1 MTLACGR
8 GAWVVALLLAG
19 EGLDLVTGV
28 VGAANPGG
36 VWKDFVSWT
45 GSLPQQAA
53 SAGSAFLQSAGNRA
67 TEVSQVLAPKFEEAK
82 SAAGEK
88 LAQAKEAAAPHL
100 EGAKKALAPHLEQ
113 AGQFVDTAHERLRD
127 ASEAGSAFVQ
137 QQHRD
142 LGRHAEGF
150 LNIARGLKRS
160 RTNELPETLPQD
172 AAERGGAPSTSEEGN
187 GGASSSSAGAARGT
201 ATGQSIATDQ
211 SVAEQSAPDEPEAR
225 RQRTSYDV
233 E

>member
-19 EGLDLVTGV
+19 EGLDLMTGV

-113 AGQFVDTAHERLRD
+113 AGQFVDTAHQRLRD
-127 ASEAGSAFVQ
+127 ASEAVLCHTLSDPRTLTLMQLDKNLLIG
-137 QQHRD
+137 HREPYV
-142 LGRHAEGF
+142 L
-150 LNIARGLKRS
+150 
-160 RTNELPETLPQD
+160 
-172 AAERGGAPSTSEEGN
+172 STE
-187 GGASSSSAGAARGT
+187 
-201 ATGQSIATDQ
+201 
-211 SVAEQSAPDEPEAR
+211 V
-225 RQRTSYDV
+225 
-233 E
+233 